1 MNSVISII
9 GVSTC
14 LGDVLYR
21 DLLTKAAIA
30 TASFRPR
37 LRVRAPTAARQIN
50 ITKFVHIQYN
60 TPVIEVNSFSCLE
73 WKLN

>member
-1 MNSVISII
+1 MSEVSVTGRDLLNSVISII

-30 TASFRPR
+30 TASFRPS
-37 LRVRAPTAARQIN
+37 VR
-50 ITKFVHIQYN
+50 
-60 TPVIEVNSFSCLE
+60 
-73 WKLN
+73 